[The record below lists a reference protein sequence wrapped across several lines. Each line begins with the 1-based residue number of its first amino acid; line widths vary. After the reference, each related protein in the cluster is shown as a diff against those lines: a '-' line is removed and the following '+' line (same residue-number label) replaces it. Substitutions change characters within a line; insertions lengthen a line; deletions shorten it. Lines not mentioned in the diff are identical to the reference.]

1 MYVYPSISLCEPCL
15 SACVC
20 FPICLSITLI
30 HINLAQAPNFNVIKC
45 FATLFCISLLQALR
59 LCVCI
64 WFMSVSVSICVN
76 ACFCLYIS
84 SNVRLIFTYV
94 LYMCI
99 IYIYISLLLSAK
111 YLYNYFYIF
120 LSIQISICISI
131 YYLSLYYLSIL
142 KYEYL
147 STYLH
152 KHIYLLMFNA
162 KDLIA
167 LAKFLANNHL
177 DLFRNY
183 TKFCIAKTRNIWH
196 NKLTLGRFFF
206 KRRKNTKIHVK

>member
-1 MYVYPSISLCEPCL
+1 MRLYLVYVCICVYLCQCMFLSLYIFKCSPHLYICIVYVY
-15 SACVC
+15 
-20 FPICLSITLI
+20 
-30 HINLAQAPNFNVIKC
+30 H
-45 FATLFCISLLQALR
+45 
-59 LCVCI
+59 
-64 WFMSVSVSICVN
+64 
-76 ACFCLYIS
+76 
-84 SNVRLIFTYV
+84 
-94 LYMCI
+94 
-99 IYIYISLLLSAK
+99 IYIYLSLLLSAK

-183 TKFCIAKTRNIWH
+183 TKFCIAKKWNIFQ
-196 NKLTLGRFFF
+196 NKLTLGRFFS